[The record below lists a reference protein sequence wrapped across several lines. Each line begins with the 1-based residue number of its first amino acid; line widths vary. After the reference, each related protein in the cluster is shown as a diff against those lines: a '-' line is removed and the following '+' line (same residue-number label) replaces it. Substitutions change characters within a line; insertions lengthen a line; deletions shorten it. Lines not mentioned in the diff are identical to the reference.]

1 MRKLFLAFL
10 PAVLFAACGHDH
22 DHATAGAS
30 THAIHGDWKQDT
42 GTDAEGIGLTFY
54 SDGTKVG
61 LHTAPRPDGSH
72 DHLYGTYTFDAAT
85 KALSIKGLK
94 LLGDGKADAWTGTVG
109 ADRIELSAGADKVAC
124 KRGSAH

>member
-22 DHATAGAS
+22 DHTAAAN
-30 THAIHGDWKQDT
+30 THAIHGDWTQDT
-42 GTDAEGIGLTFY
+42 GSAAKGIGLTFY

-61 LHTAPRPDGSH
+61 LHTVPRADGSH

-85 KALSIKGLK
+85 KALTINKLK
-94 LLGDGKADAWTGTVG
+94 LLGDDKADAWTGTVG
-109 ADRIELSAGADKVAC
+109 TDRIELSAGADKVVC